1 MDQYSRVHAQLTI
14 GVVFLM
20 VISAC
25 SASRNTYAVQS
36 QNQKSNPNQ
45 AVINVAPSNLAKD
58 AIRLQGILLSDIGK
72 KGGWYQY
79 GFQVKRTIK
88 YGSTFASIEPSDNE
102 EIILNT
108 SEKLD
113 YQANA
118 LIIVDV
124 TTPRERS
131 AGRLMVFKVSEE

>member
-45 AVINVAPSNLAKD
+45 EVINVSPSNMAKD
-58 AIRLQGILLSDIGK
+58 AIRLQGILLSHIGK
-72 KGGWYQY
+72 NGSWYQY
-79 GFQVKRTIK
+79 AFQVKKTLK
-88 YGSTFASIEPSDNE
+88 YGSTFASIEPTSNE
-102 EIILNT
+102 EIVLNT
-108 SEKLD
+108 SKKLE
-113 YQANA
+113 YKSNSV
-118 LIIVDV
+118 ITVDV
-124 TTPRERS
+124 TTPRERDT
-131 AGRLMVFKVSEE
+131 GKLMVFKVSEE